1 MAGFQDETSDKVH
14 RFFIPAGTSTVMVS
28 NTVRFTATL
37 KIVRGTNNEVIVGDV
52 PQSSQKTFQVA
63 AETDVEAFIT
73 LSGTPNTND
82 AATTRLGVQ
91 IVTVP

>member
-1 MAGFQDETSDKVH
+1 MGGFQDETSDKVH
-14 RFFIPAGTSTVMVS
+14 RFFIPGGTSTVMVS
-28 NTVRFTATL
+28 NSGRFTATL
-37 KIVRGTNNEVIVGDV
+37 KIIRGESTEVIIGDV
-52 PQSSQKTFQVA
+52 QPFSQRAFQVA
-63 AETDVEAFIT
+63 AESAGEAFIT